1 MATTD
6 TSSDKLF
13 EHRLSMILSL
23 GFNMEEALTLT
34 RAKKTVVMKRQNRTY
49 EHEVQIQ
56 WHDVAKLKEAG
67 ASNEQVL
74 AILT

>member
-6 TSSDKLF
+6 TSANSLF
-13 EHRLSMILSL
+13 EHRLSMIVAQ
-23 GFNMEEALTLT
+23 GFNVEEALTLVNAT
-34 RAKKTVVMKRQNRTY
+34 KAVTSKNSYRTY
-49 EHEVQIQ
+49 EYDIPVS
-56 WHDVAKLKEAG
+56 WHDVRKLKEAG